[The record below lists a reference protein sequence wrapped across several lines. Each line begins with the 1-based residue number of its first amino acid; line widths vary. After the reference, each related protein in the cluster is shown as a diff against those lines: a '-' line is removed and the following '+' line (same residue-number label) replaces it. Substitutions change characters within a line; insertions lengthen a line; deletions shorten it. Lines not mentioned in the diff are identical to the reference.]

1 MGCLQQVRICIQ
13 KGIKRRTPLLGK
25 LFSGKRTFKE
35 VFKMPRSH
43 EEGYSW
49 ERMMEMLSARSI
61 RKTNEPEAHL
71 HT

>member
-1 MGCLQQVRICIQ
+1 
-13 KGIKRRTPLLGK
+13 
-25 LFSGKRTFKE
+25 
-35 VFKMPRSH
+35 MPRLH

-49 ERMMEMLSARSI
+49 ERMMEMLSARRI